1 MHIDIQARGFRL
13 TEALREHAARRLRF
27 ALGGAGGRVRRVAV
41 RVADENGPRGGVDKR
56 CTLRVSLPG
65 QPPVIVE
72 QLDPDL
78 YAAIDR
84 AADRLGRSVARRLA
98 RGAHDRRHGALSR
111 GAAAPGI
118 PAG

>member
-1 MHIDIQARGFRL
+1 MHIDMQAQGFRL
-13 TEALREHAARRLRF
+13 TGALREHAERRLRF
-27 ALGGAGGRVRRVAV
+27 ALGPAGGRVRRVAV

-65 QPPVIVE
+65 HAPVVVE

-78 YAAIDR
+78 YVAIDR

-98 RGAHDRRHGALSR
+98 RGMDGRRWGSQRR
-111 GAAAPGI
+111 GDVARENLTR
-118 PAG
+118 